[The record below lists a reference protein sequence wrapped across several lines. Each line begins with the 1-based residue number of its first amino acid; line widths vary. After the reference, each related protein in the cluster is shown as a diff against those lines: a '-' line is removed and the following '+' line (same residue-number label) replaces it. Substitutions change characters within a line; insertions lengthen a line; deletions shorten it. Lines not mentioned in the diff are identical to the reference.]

1 MSVVVLAIAA
11 ALLSVERACYV
22 AITRAPDGFRA
33 LCARPMLARRGGPI
47 AIVAMLFCVFKAL
60 QLGVFVAWCWV
71 HGDGDLVPAH
81 GNPLVFGLAAALVLV
96 GQTFNVAVFCRLG
109 RIGVFFGDRLGYVV
123 RRCQEFPFSVLS
135 HPQYVGSLLTIW
147 GFFLA
152 ARFPHDDWYALPVLE
167 TAYYATGAWLESQP
181 LPAQGLRKR
190 MSPTNASALD
200 RVSLESIATDT
211 ARSSSAGSSPK
222 IRL

>member
-1 MSVVVLAIAA
+1 MSVAVLAIAA
-11 ALLSVERACYV
+11 ALLSLERACYV
-22 AITRAPDGFRA
+22 AITRAPEAFRIV
-33 LCARPMLARRGGPI
+33 CAWPTLARRGTPI
-47 AIVAMLFCVFKAL
+47 AIVVMLFCMFKAL
-60 QLGVFVAWCWV
+60 QLGVFAAWCWV
-71 HGDGDLVPAH
+71 HGDGDLVPTH
-81 GNPLVFGLAAALVLV
+81 GSPRIFGLAVTLVLV
-96 GQTFNVAVFCRLG
+96 GQIFNVAVFYRLG

-135 HPQYVGSLLTIW
+135 HPQYVGTLLTIW
-147 GFFLA
+147 GLFLA

-167 TAYYATGAWLESQP
+167 TAYYAAGAWLESP
-181 LPAQGLRKR
+181 SVSAQGLRKTI
-190 MSPTNASALD
+190 SPTKASALD

>member
-22 AITRAPDGFRA
+22 AITRAPDAFRA
-33 LCARPMLARRGGPI
+33 LCARPMLARRGSPI

-60 QLGVFVAWCWV
+60 QFGMFVAWCWI
-71 HGDGDLVPAH
+71 HGDGDLVPTH
-81 GNPLVFGLAAALVLV
+81 GSPLVFGLAAALVLV
-96 GQTFNVAVFCRLG
+96 GQTFNVAVFYRLG

-123 RRCQEFPFSVLS
+123 RRCQDFPFSMLA
-135 HPQYVGSLLTIW
+135 HPQYVGTLLTIW
-147 GFFLA
+147 GLFLA
-152 ARFPHDDWYALPVLE
+152 ARYPHDDWYALPILE
-167 TAYYATGAWLESQP
+167 TAYYAAGAWLESTP
-181 LPAQGLRKR
+181 GPAQGLRKR
-190 MSPTNASALD
+190 MSPTKASALD

-211 ARSSSAGSSPK
+211 ACSSSAGSSPK